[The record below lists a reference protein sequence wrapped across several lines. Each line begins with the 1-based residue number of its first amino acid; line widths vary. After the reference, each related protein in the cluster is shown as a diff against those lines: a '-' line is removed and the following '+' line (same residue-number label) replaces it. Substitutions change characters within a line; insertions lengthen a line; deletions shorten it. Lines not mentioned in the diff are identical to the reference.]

1 MQKLAGKRGILA
13 ALDHELAEDATVED
27 AIDYLLTCKLE
38 EGLETTGRRMIPHEE
53 IVERS
58 SRGQVRWTARP

>member
-27 AIDYLLTCKLE
+27 AIDYLLYLQGIE
-38 EGLETTGRRMIPHEE
+38 EGLGDERAGRMVPHEE
-53 IVERS
+53 IVEMIKS
-58 SRGQVRWTARP
+58 WAK